1 MMYSIEKAIV
11 DVRCAE
17 CDIVIKAGETYGR
30 TDLEAHR
37 HCREC
42 TFRLGAQALRA
53 LIVDLRQQAKRI
65 S

>member
-17 CDIVIKAGETYGR
+17 CDSVIKAGETFGR
-30 TDLEAHR
+30 TDLGAHL
-37 HCREC
+37 HCRKC
-42 TFRLGAQALRA
+42 TLHLGARALRA
-53 LIVDLRQQAKRI
+53 LIVDLRQQAKRL